1 MTIAASGNLG
11 VRNLVKLLNLA
22 SGGLLTLAF
31 LIAGGAFSLPLS
43 GLDPHAP
50 VGADSASIRSQI
62 AIGVA
67 MLTLMLFGAS
77 AGRRMFALL
86 KADALILA
94 MPALAIL
101 SMTWAPEPAVAVRRA
116 LAFAATVLGGFAV
129 AAYRPGAAALNF
141 VARACACATA
151 LSVLYVAVSPGYGVH
166 QISDGV
172 QSVHAGDWRG
182 LFIHRTVLGQLS
194 ALTLA
199 LAVYSEPET
208 FGRTWVR
215 LGVIAAAA
223 VCLAMAHSG
232 GGLASAS
239 ILLATPP
246 MVEGVR
252 RLARRGWL
260 LAAAVGVMGLL
271 LAGLA
276 APLLAAPLLHLFGKD
291 VTLTGRTD
299 LWRLMLQAAGERPL
313 LGYGYS
319 TGFRQEVARLV
330 AARSAY
336 GYVPNA
342 QNGYLDVVLNL
353 GLVGLGLTSAT
364 LGLGLWRATRLAPA
378 TASPLLICVF
388 ILEMNL
394 VEATLISAS
403 DIFMLIYVTA
413 LVASGEI
420 IRTRRRSDPPPTH
433 APR

>member
-11 VRNLVKLLNLA
+11 VRNIIKLLNLA

-94 MPALAIL
+94 MPALAIA
-101 SMTWAPEPAVAVRRA
+101 STAWAPEPAVAVRRA

-129 AAYRPGAAALNF
+129 AAHRPDAALNL

-151 LSVLYVAVSPGYGVH
+151 LSILYVAVSPSYGVH

-194 ALTLA
+194 ALTLV

-208 FGRTWVR
+208 FRRTWVR

-223 VCLAMAHSG
+223 LCLAMAHSG
-232 GGLASAS
+232 GGLASAA

-260 LAAAVGVMGLL
+260 LAAAVGAMGLL
-271 LAGLA
+271 LAGL
-276 APLLAAPLLHLFGKD
+276 GKD

-330 AARSAY
+330 AAHSAY

-353 GLVGLGLTSAT
+353 GLVGLGLTLAT
-364 LGLGLWRATRLAPA
+364 LGLGLWRAIRLAPG

-394 VEATLISAS
+394 VEATLISAN

-413 LVASGEI
+413 LVGLGEI

>member
-1 MTIAASGNLG
+1 
-11 VRNLVKLLNLA
+11 
-22 SGGLLTLAF
+22 
-31 LIAGGAFSLPLS
+31 
-43 GLDPHAP
+43 
-50 VGADSASIRSQI
+50 
-62 AIGVA
+62 
-67 MLTLMLFGAS
+67 
-77 AGRRMFALL
+77 
-86 KADALILA
+86 
-94 MPALAIL
+94 
-101 SMTWAPEPAVAVRRA
+101 
-116 LAFAATVLGGFAV
+116 
-129 AAYRPGAAALNF
+129 
-141 VARACACATA
+141 
-151 LSVLYVAVSPGYGVH
+151 
-166 QISDGV
+166 
-172 QSVHAGDWRG
+172 
-182 LFIHRTVLGQLS
+182 LGQLS
-194 ALTLA
+194 ALTLV

-260 LAAAVGVMGLL
+260 LATGVGAMGLL

-276 APLLAAPLLHLFGKD
+276 APLLAAPLLHLLGKD

-353 GLVGLGLTSAT
+353 GLVGLGLTLAT
-364 LGLGLWRATRLAPA
+364 LGLGLWRAIRLAPG

-394 VEATLISAS
+394 VEATLISAG

-413 LVASGEI
+413 LVGSGEI